1 MGKLVPVFINTLAS
15 WIRKSAERST
25 TFAPWANKSGYHFH
39 GSAAGN
45 RQRKTTSQAFAQ
57 VSASKTL
64 ISTSL
69 PGTLRK
75 RISSVFPLRSGARRR
90 QDAWPDARARACQF
104 HARIA
109 AYADKANFNLFHCY
123 SVVLYVGPL
132 YTGPAAPTLA
142 ITLDDVF
149 EPELAKQ
156 AFRSEDPCGSKA
168 SQCLC
173 RSISRTSIL
182 CLAKSIS
189 FSQFRK
195 PGRALPQ
202 AHQHGRCKRNNK
214 KWKSYLRKRH
224 GILTSSLTHKPPV
237 ISVKLGL
244 YIIGCHR
251 ICVSIFA
258 VNLSNKVLNGKQKSA
273 TLVFRP

>member
-39 GSAAGN
+39 ESASRE

-75 RISSVFPLRSGARRR
+75 RIKSRVFPLPLWSEAQTRRM
-90 QDAWPDARARACQF
+90 AGWRAPEPGQF

-109 AYADKANFNLFHCY
+109 AYADTRPTLISFIVIPLFY
-123 SVVLYVGPL
+123 MLARTILGPL
-132 YTGPAAPTLA
+132 LPTLA

-156 AFRSEDPCGSKA
+156 AFRSEDYTVAPRRP
-168 SQCLC
+168 QCLC

-189 FSQFRK
+189 FSQFPEAGSGTSPRPTSTEDAREIIK
-195 PGRALPQ
+195 SGKVTSGRGTESQ
-202 AHQHGRCKRNNK
+202 
-214 KWKSYLRKRH
+214 
-224 GILTSSLTHKPPV
+224 TSSLTHKPPV
-237 ISVKLGL
+237 ISV
-244 YIIGCHR
+244 
-251 ICVSIFA
+251 
-258 VNLSNKVLNGKQKSA
+258 
-273 TLVFRP
+273 